1 MAVLKADSTTP
12 ALVLECKKTLLS
24 LTRMAK
30 LRLTWVPGHS
40 GVVRIYNDCIVVEP
54 IASTL
59 IVVLA
64 QFFDFL

>member
-1 MAVLKADSTTP
+1 MHYCNAIIAILYFDNCT
-12 ALVLECKKTLLS
+12 
-24 LTRMAK
+24 
-30 LRLTWVPGHS
+30 
-40 GVVRIYNDCIVVEP
+40 VRIYNDCIVVEL